1 MFNREAHRVTRAIA
15 RNNKWRRR
23 SREEWQAVFA
33 RFSASGLGIEPFCL
47 REGLSVSSFQRWRS
61 LLGSQTPPAAHPGS
75 GQASELT
82 GFVDAGTLKLGG
94 TGRLEL
100 RLDLGD
106 GVILHLSRG

>member
-1 MFNREAHRVTRAIA
+1 M
-15 RNNKWRRR
+15 
-23 SREEWQAVFA
+23 
-33 RFSASGLGIEPFCL
+33 
-47 REGLSVSSFQRWRS
+47 SSFQRWRS

>member
-1 MFNREAHRVTRAIA
+1 MTRATA
-15 RNNKWRRR
+15 TNNKWRRR
-23 SREEWQAVFA
+23 GRQEWQAVIA
-33 RFSASGLGIEPFCL
+33 RFAESGLGVEPFCA
-47 REGLSVSSFQRWRS
+47 REGLSESTFRRWRS
-61 LLGSQTPPAAHPGS
+61 LLGEPSTQPAAP
-75 GQASELT
+75 ATEPT

>member
-1 MFNREAHRVTRAIA
+1 MTRATA
-15 RNNKWRRR
+15 TNNQWRRR
-23 SREEWQAVFA
+23 SREEWQATFA
-33 RFSASGLGIEPFCL
+33 RFAASGLGIEPFCL

>member
-1 MFNREAHRVTRAIA
+1 M
-15 RNNKWRRR
+15 W
-23 SREEWQAVFA
+23 
-33 RFSASGLGIEPFCL
+33 
-47 REGLSVSSFQRWRS
+47 EGLFRAGAGWKRTPLSDRLLRRWRS
-61 LLGSQTPPAAHPGS
+61 LLGEPSTQPAAP
-75 GQASELT
+75 AMEAT

>member
-1 MFNREAHRVTRAIA
+1 MGRNTQPVAPAMEA
-15 RNNKWRRR
+15 
-23 SREEWQAVFA
+23 
-33 RFSASGLGIEPFCL
+33 
-47 REGLSVSSFQRWRS
+47 
-61 LLGSQTPPAAHPGS
+61 
-75 GQASELT
+75 T

>member
-1 MFNREAHRVTRAIA
+1 MTRATA
-15 RNNKWRRR
+15 TNNKWRRR
-23 SREEWQAVFA
+23 SRQEWETVFA
-33 RFSASGLGIEPFCL
+33 RFAASGLGIEPFCL

>member
-1 MFNREAHRVTRAIA
+1 MTRATA
-15 RNNKWRRR
+15 TNNKWRRR
-23 SREEWQAVFA
+23 SRQEWETVFA
-33 RFSASGLGIEPFCL
+33 RFAASGLGIEPFCIG
-47 REGLSVSSFQRWRS
+47 EGLSESSFRRWRS
-61 LLGSQTPPAAHPGS
+61 LLGSQTPPAARPGS
-75 GQASELT
+75 GATSEPT